1 MVLLHVLRSDLR
13 SVTSHDPEIN
23 AVYLLWRNG
32 IIDWILLQVPDPQV
46 QEVFLQ
52 DTGHHAG
59 LLQAQQLQAGLL
71 RARDVQHQQQ
81 HDVQQQQEILVKKP
95 IPASDVTQSQWT
107 SNQS

>member
-1 MVLLHVLRSDLR
+1 MLL
-13 SVTSHDPEIN
+13 EIK

-32 IIDWILLQVPDPQV
+32 IIAWILFQVPDPQV

-59 LLQAQQLQAGLL
+59 LLQAQQLQAELL
-71 RARDVQHQQQ
+71 RARDVQQQQQ
-81 HDVQQQQEILVKKP
+81 HGVQQQQEILVKEP